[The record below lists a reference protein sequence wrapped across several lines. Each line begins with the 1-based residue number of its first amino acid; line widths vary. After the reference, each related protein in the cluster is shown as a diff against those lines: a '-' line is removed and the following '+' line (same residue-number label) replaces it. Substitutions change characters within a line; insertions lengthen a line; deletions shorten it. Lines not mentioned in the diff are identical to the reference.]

1 MGTTLGRQQRTEP
14 GDAMKPDVELH
25 VEELVLHGFA
35 RRDRAA
41 IGDALR
47 GELARLIAEG
57 GVPAGLGAADG
68 AASLDGGSFRASPGQ
83 RPAQVGA
90 AVARAIYGSGRP

>member
-1 MGTTLGRQQRTEP
+1 MRTADGRHQWTEP

-57 GVPAGLGAADG
+57 GVPAGLQAASG
-68 AASLDGGSFRASPGQ
+68 AASLDGGSFRAQPGQ
-83 RPAQVGA
+83 RPAEVGA
-90 AVARAIYGSGRP
+90 AVARSIYGNARP